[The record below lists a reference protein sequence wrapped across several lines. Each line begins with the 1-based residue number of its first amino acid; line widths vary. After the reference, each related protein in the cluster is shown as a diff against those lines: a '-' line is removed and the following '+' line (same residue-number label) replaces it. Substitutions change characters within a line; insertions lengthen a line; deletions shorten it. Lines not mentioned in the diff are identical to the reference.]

1 MQISKKNRSINILL
15 ILLFAGSLIPLGLSA
30 QDPATATWDL
40 PTDAAKTKNPIAA
53 DPESIAKGK
62 DLYLTKGNC
71 IFCHGDTGAGNK
83 ANLPRLRRT
92 PADLTNK
99 ERMSKNS
106 DGELFWKITK
116 GIPMI
121 MPNGDRRLSEE
132 ERWHVVNYIKT
143 LYK

>member
-1 MQISKKNRSINILL
+1 MPISKKRRSLFILL
-15 ILLFAGSLIPLGLSA
+15 VLLFAGSLIIAG

-40 PTDAAKTKNPIAA
+40 PADAAKTKNPIAS

-71 IFCHGDTGAGNK
+71 IFCHGDTGTGNK

-99 ERMSKNS
+99 EKMSKNS

-121 MPNGDRRLSEE
+121 MPNGDRKLSEE
-132 ERWHVVNYIKT
+132 ERWHVVNFIKT